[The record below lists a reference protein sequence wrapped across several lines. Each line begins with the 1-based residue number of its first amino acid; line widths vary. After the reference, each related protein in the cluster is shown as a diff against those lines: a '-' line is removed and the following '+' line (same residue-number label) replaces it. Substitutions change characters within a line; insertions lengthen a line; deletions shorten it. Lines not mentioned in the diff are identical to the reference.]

1 MLVLGVVAL
10 VVLPL
15 LALCEIVSD
24 ASTRSPPG
32 AGTARR
38 QPAPWDGSAHGRLRR
53 AGRGR
58 GRALHTARARGPSS
72 DLPLARAVSRPAAQ
86 WPLGWRRLSMKRSA
100 SLRAGPAHLRG
111 IASASLT
118 LAAASPAA

>member
-1 MLVLGVVAL
+1 MLVPGVLVLGVVTIVAL

-15 LALCEIVSD
+15 LALCEIVSY

-32 AGTARR
+32 AEHARR
-38 QPAPWDGSAHGRLRR
+38 LRTPWDGTAHGRLRR

-72 DLPLARAVSRPAAQ
+72 DLPLSRAVQRPAAQ
-86 WPLGWRRLSMKRSA
+86 WPLGWR
-100 SLRAGPAHLRG
+100 LR
-111 IASASLT
+111 T
-118 LAAASPAA
+118 